1 MTSPPVSERRRR
13 DSPQPSSS
21 KRGVA
26 PQPAATPASERRG
39 GRLGSWRSSASCTR
53 RPTSCPSV
61 MRGSTCESSP
71 RSCSS
76 PCRHSASIVAFSSW
90 RPSPSGRTRSAGGAS
105 SGSRSA
111 SIRRTCRA
119 LLPAASSTSFC
130 RPTASSTSGG
140 GSGSAGGNGTAG
152 RSPPPASPPVP
163 VERPLQLR
171 GGAQRQRAVA
181 QPLPRV
187 RLIGAQP
194 RGADAPSGGR
204 VAVAELAHR
213 VVEQAGE
220 ASLQIQAARLDLGQ
234 VVDDGALQVP
244 FVADQVP
251 GLPQQLAVGEGADG
265 GGDRGPGGGGEMRG
279 IHTVNI
285 LLVLRYTSSPRPGPA
300 MNLRAARAEPGAVQP
315 TGHVSSSEAGR
326 GWNVRWRASSQ
337 AQNPVKSPRQ
347 DFSTFFAPVRV
358 PQCRRQGT
366 GIRNR
371 EPRRG
376 GGRHRLLRV
385 ILLRDTVRCHSRL
398 GVFGARNLYP
408 PVFM

>member
-152 RSPPPASPPVP
+152 AESAAGVPAGAIAAVPEIDPRRRSASASRRATPSARPVDRRTAAWRRCA
-163 VERPLQLR
+163 ERR
-171 GGAQRQRAVA
+171 
-181 QPLPRV
+181 PR
-187 RLIGAQP
+187 RCS
-194 RGADAPSGGR
+194 R
-204 VAVAELAHR
+204 
-213 VVEQAGE
+213 
-220 ASLQIQAARLDLGQ
+220 
-234 VVDDGALQVP
+234 
-244 FVADQVP
+244 
-251 GLPQQLAVGEGADG
+251 
-265 GGDRGPGGGGEMRG
+265 
-279 IHTVNI
+279 
-285 LLVLRYTSSPRPGPA
+285 
-300 MNLRAARAEPGAVQP
+300 ARAPRSR
-315 TGHVSSSEAGR
+315 TGWRSLAPDTGR
-326 GWNVRWRASSQ
+326 A
-337 AQNPVKSPRQ
+337 PR
-347 DFSTFFAPVRV
+347 SRTS
-358 PQCRRQGT
+358 
-366 GIRNR
+366 
-371 EPRRG
+371 
-376 GGRHRLLRV
+376 GR
-385 ILLRDTVRCHSRL
+385 
-398 GVFGARNLYP
+398 
-408 PVFM
+408 